1 MMLRLRIT
9 LPDRPG
15 SLGRVSR
22 VLGALGADIMSVTV
36 LDHAEGRVVD
46 EFMVAWPNYPGR
58 ERLLTALA
66 GVPGVNLEGAWA
78 TTAQP
83 DAFADLDVLGHVTA
97 QPGRAM
103 VTLVDALPGIFS
115 ADWAVV
121 VGPPPERTIHQ
132 ASWQVP
138 QEGVLPE
145 LTPPDITPVR
155 PLVFRAGDT
164 HFAALPLGRIGGELA
179 SRPDTARTL
188 YLARTSGPTFH
199 RVELHRLTRVVEI
212 VLAIAGDRLP
222 GTRDAELR
230 SGDAGA

>member
-1 MMLRLRIT
+1 MMLRLRIS

-22 VLGALGADIMSVTV
+22 VLGALGADILSVTV
-36 LDHAEGRVVD
+36 LDHAEGRVLD
-46 EFMVAWPNYPGR
+46 EFTVAWPNYPGR
-58 ERLLTALA
+58 DRLLTALS
-66 GVPGVNLEGAWA
+66 GIPGVILDGAWT

-83 DAFADLDVLGHVTA
+83 DAFADLDVLGHITA
-97 QPGRAM
+97 DPARGL

-121 VGPPPERTIHQ
+121 VGPPPDRVLHQ

-138 QEGVLPE
+138 ETGSL
-145 LTPPDITPVR
+145 PDITPVR
-155 PLVFRAGDT
+155 PVVFSVGADDGA
-164 HFAALPLGRIGGELA
+164 HFAAVPMGRSG
-179 SRPDTARTL
+179 RTL
-188 YLARTSGPTFH
+188 YLARTSGPAFH
-199 RVELHRLTRVVEI
+199 RVELQRLTRVVEI

-222 GTRDAELR
+222 GLRAEAAELR

>member
-1 MMLRLRIT
+1 MLRLRIS

-22 VLGALGADIMSVTV
+22 VLGALGADILSVTV

-46 EFMVAWPNYPGR
+46 EFTVAWPNYPGR
-58 ERLLTALA
+58 ERLLTALS
-66 GVPGVNLEGAWA
+66 GVPGVGLEGAWA

-97 QPGRAM
+97 DPGRAM

-121 VGPPPERTIHQ
+121 VGAPPERTVHQ

-138 QEGVLPE
+138 EEGVL
-145 LTPPDITPVR
+145 PDITPVR
-155 PLVFRAGDT
+155 PLVFSAGGT
-164 HFAALPLGRIGGELA
+164 HFAAVPLGRSG
-179 SRPDTARTL
+179 RTL
-188 YLARTSGPTFH
+188 YLARASGPTFH

-212 VLAIAGDRLP
+212 VLAIAGDRFP
-222 GTRDAELR
+222 GVREAELR
-230 SGDAGA
+230 SGDARA